1 MDLRE
6 RYKVTKVLTQGRQDY
21 AQWVTQF
28 KVSYSVDGTNFI
40 FQNKVSANEV
50 EAAGFVFQRR
60 HGRFTIYAF
69 GILV

>member
-40 FQNKVSANEV
+40 FQNKVSASEV

-60 HGRFTIYAF
+60 H
-69 GILV
+69 